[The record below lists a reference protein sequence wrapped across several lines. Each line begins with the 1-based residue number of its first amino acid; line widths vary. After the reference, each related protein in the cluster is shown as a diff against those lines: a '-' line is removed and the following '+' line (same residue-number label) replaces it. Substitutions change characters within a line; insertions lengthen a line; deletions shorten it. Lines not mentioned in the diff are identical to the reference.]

1 MPRSKDGMFRLTQ
14 PREPLAFTG
23 ERLTGGGGGVEIEHL
38 HRYCLAR
45 DLCVDRD
52 VLDVAS
58 GEGYGTALLANV
70 ARSVVGVEL
79 DADAVAHACA
89 VYAGDNL
96 RFEQGNALALPLPDS
111 SVDVVVSLETLE
123 HVDDQERFL
132 SEIIRVLRP
141 DGFAVIS
148 TPDRL
153 VHSGYGMPANPY
165 HVLELT
171 AAEFRR
177 TLDRHFGNV
186 RILGQKALTGS
197 VIVAPD
203 QVRTYERR
211 DALTIEASE
220 GLARAPYLLAIAGRS
235 DLPASPDTVFADH
248 RSLDGMLARV
258 EHAEADARVQ
268 LKRAAEAEQRIVD
281 ADRRLTEL
289 QSQLRKVEA
298 DAERRIAESQRQR
311 LKGEA
316 DRQNLEEE
324 NTQLLHTLA
333 EKDHQQ
339 QVVGRA
345 YAETLLQLEGLRAA
359 TGVRAGLLASR
370 MAHRLPPS
378 LRQRLRA
385 TAYGSWGLVRRLQGG
400 PLQPVLPAPVST
412 AAPLELE
419 VGAPLRLTPHNAPL
433 VHGTLAELTDARFP
447 SLAPPPVY
455 AAASVG
461 RRLSIVTD
469 SIGPSSL
476 FGGVGTSILLGALVA
491 REMNA
496 SLRIVLRT
504 ESSDAAPIGEV
515 LAANGVSF
523 DGSVETAF
531 APIDR
536 SRDLAMSEDDV
547 VLTTSWWTTRAML
560 GTMPKHRIAAL
571 VQEDERMFYPYGDER
586 LRCAETL
593 ATPDLLTIVNTRLLF
608 DHFIGG
614 PEPLP
619 GLKERGLFFEPAF
632 PRSQPV
638 DHTHERRRLFFYAR
652 PNNAR
657 NLFWRGMEA
666 LQGAFEA
673 GIFPASR
680 WEIILLGK
688 DVPEISMPRGVDVRT
703 MRTLGWAEYQRFVAS
718 VDAGFVLM
726 DTPHPSYPP
735 LDLAAAGA
743 AVLTNRHGAKRDLSS
758 YSANLLMASTAVD
771 DLVRGLRDLQA
782 LAEDDETRAR
792 NVAADKI
799 GRDWNAVLA
808 PVAAQVAARLGGSG
822 V

>member
-197 VIVAPD
+197 VIVDPD

-339 QVVGRA
+339 QVVGR
-345 YAETLLQLEGLRAA
+345 LRRDLVA
-359 TGVRAGLLASR
+359 TRRIAGCNGCPRWLAS
-370 MAHRLPPS
+370 L
-378 LRQRLRA
+378 
-385 TAYGSWGLVRRLQGG
+385 TY
-400 PLQPVLPAPVST
+400 
-412 AAPLELE
+412 
-419 VGAPLRLTPHNAPL
+419 GAPSA
-433 VHGTLAELTDARFP
+433 
-447 SLAPPPVY
+447 
-455 AAASVG
+455 
-461 RRLSIVTD
+461 
-469 SIGPSSL
+469 SL
-476 FGGVGTSILLGALVA
+476 FKA
-491 REMNA
+491 
-496 SLRIVLRT
+496 
-504 ESSDAAPIGEV
+504 
-515 LAANGVSF
+515 
-523 DGSVETAF
+523 AF
-531 APIDR
+531 A
-536 SRDLAMSEDDV
+536 
-547 VLTTSWWTTRAML
+547 
-560 GTMPKHRIAAL
+560 
-571 VQEDERMFYPYGDER
+571 GDS
-586 LRCAETL
+586 L
-593 ATPDLLTIVNTRLLF
+593 
-608 DHFIGG
+608 
-614 PEPLP
+614 
-619 GLKERGLFFEPAF
+619 
-632 PRSQPV
+632 
-638 DHTHERRRLFFYAR
+638 
-652 PNNAR
+652 
-657 NLFWRGMEA
+657 W
-666 LQGAFEA
+666 
-673 GIFPASR
+673 
-680 WEIILLGK
+680 
-688 DVPEISMPRGVDVRT
+688 
-703 MRTLGWAEYQRFVAS
+703 
-718 VDAGFVLM
+718 
-726 DTPHPSYPP
+726 
-735 LDLAAAGA
+735 
-743 AVLTNRHGAKRDLSS
+743 
-758 YSANLLMASTAVD
+758 
-771 DLVRGLRDLQA
+771 
-782 LAEDDETRAR
+782 
-792 NVAADKI
+792 
-799 GRDWNAVLA
+799 
-808 PVAAQVAARLGGSG
+808 
-822 V
+822 

>member
-1 MPRSKDGMFRLTQ
+1 MFRLTQ
-14 PREPLAFTG
+14 PRKPLAFTG

-38 HRYCLAR
+38 HRYCVAR

-89 VYAGDNL
+89 VYAGENL
-96 RFEQGNALALPLPDS
+96 RFEQGNALALPLPDN

-123 HVDDQERFL
+123 HVDDQEKFL
-132 SEIIRVLRP
+132 SEISRVLRP

-171 AAEFRR
+171 SAEFRKA
-177 TLDRHFGNV
+177 LDRHFCNV
-186 RILGQKALTGS
+186 RILSQKALTGS
-197 VIVAPD
+197 VIVTPD

-211 DALTIEASE
+211 DALTIEATD

-248 RSLDGMLARV
+248 RSLDGLLAQV
-258 EHAEADARVQ
+258 EHAEADARIQ
-268 LKRAAEAEQRIVD
+268 LKRAADAEQRIVD
-281 ADRRLTEL
+281 AKQR
-289 QSQLRKVEA
+289 VA
-298 DAERRIAESQRQR
+298 DAEQRVVESNRQR
-311 LKGEA
+311 LKGDR

-324 NTQLLHTLA
+324 NAQLLAALA
-333 EKDHQQ
+333 ERDHQQ
-339 QVVGRA
+339 QIVGRA
-345 YAETLLQLEGLRAA
+345 YAETLSQLEGLRAA

-378 LRQRLRA
+378 IRQRLRA
-385 TAYGSWGLVRRLQGG
+385 TAYGSWRLVRRLQGA
-400 PLQPVLPAPVST
+400 PLQPAPPAPVSIV
-412 AAPLELE
+412 ALPQHE
-419 VGAPLRLTPHNAPL
+419 VGAPLRLTPDNASRAD
-433 VHGTLAELTDARFP
+433 HTLAKLIGARFP
-447 SLAPPPVY
+447 SLTPPPVF

-469 SIGPSSL
+469 SIGPTSL

-491 REMNA
+491 KELNA

-504 ESSDAAPIGEV
+504 EASDAAPIGDV
-515 LAANGVSF
+515 LAANGVTF

-531 APIDR
+531 APIDQ

-547 VLTTSWWTTRAML
+547 VLTTSWWTTQAML

-593 ATPDLLTIVNTRLLF
+593 ATPNLLTIVNTRLLF

-614 PEPLP
+614 SEPLP
-619 GLKERGLFFEPAF
+619 GLKDWGLFFEPAF

-638 DHTHERRRLFFYAR
+638 EHPHDRRRLFFYAR

-666 LQGAFEA
+666 LQGAIEA

-688 DVPEISMPRGVDVRT
+688 DVPDVSMPEGVEVRT

-782 LAEDDETRAR
+782 LAEDDEARAR
-792 NVAADKI
+792 NVATDKI
-799 GRDWNAVLA
+799 GRDWNEVLA
-808 PVAAQVAARLGGSG
+808 PVAIKVAARLSRGGA
-822 V
+822 